1 MATAAPLVEPF
12 LAWSHHLASAALVEA
27 QAQFAASVGAEKTVD
42 TEAGERQLSQSC
54 DWKDG
59 VQGGPKPSCFHSSE
73 RVTPNLEKRLC
84 ECSGGQRSKLR
95 CARVRLVSRLA
106 FSLFEMKNKATCQS
120 W

>member
-1 MATAAPLVEPF
+1 MLSFHYDMATAAPLVEPF
-12 LAWSHHLASAALVEA
+12 LAWSHHPTSAALVEA

-59 VQGGPKPSCFHSSE
+59 VQGGPEPSCFHSSE

-84 ECSGGQRSKLR
+84 ECSGGSVQSSAVHVFAWFPGL
-95 CARVRLVSRLA
+95 LSP
-106 FSLFEMKNKATCQS
+106 SLK
-120 W
+120 